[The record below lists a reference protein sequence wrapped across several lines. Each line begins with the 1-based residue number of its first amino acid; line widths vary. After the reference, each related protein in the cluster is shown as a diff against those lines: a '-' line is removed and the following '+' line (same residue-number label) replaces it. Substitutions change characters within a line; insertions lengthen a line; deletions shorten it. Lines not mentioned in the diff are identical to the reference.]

1 MSISPVPDADTQVLL
16 MNREWKQTS
25 ITDGDTSG
33 TIGMYGTD
41 DAYYFYHYFQ
51 PSADDEWWDGTVLE
65 KNFRVIYQMGD
76 TLSDWTGVTLNVASS
91 DTYHN
96 AVQSGTQLKKISM
109 TNSIKT
115 GGNSNILS
123 DSRDNSTFDGYIDWY
138 YGDDGA
144 TTPPTKCEVYIN
156 RLIEKSEQTL
166 DDGTIVRI
174 ESGRSLKGAYYQKDG
189 TAISFTVEL
198 QAALNSLVAAAG
210 LAIASTALL
219 ISF

>member
-1 MSISPVPDADTQVLL
+1 
-16 MNREWKQTS
+16 
-25 ITDGDTSG
+25 
-33 TIGMYGTD
+33 MYGTD
-41 DAYYFYHYFQ
+41 NAYYFYHTFE
-51 PSADDEWWDGTVLE
+51 PDSADEWWDGSVLE

-76 TLSDWTGVTLNVASS
+76 TLSDWTGVTLNISS
-91 DTYHN
+91 TDPYLN
-96 AVQSGTQLKKISM
+96 AVTANTALDKISM

-123 DSRDNSTFDGYIDWY
+123 DSRDNSTFNGYIDWY
-138 YGDDGA
+138 YGESGSEA
-144 TTPPTKCEVYIN
+144 APPTKCTVYIN
-156 RLIEKSEQTL
+156 RLIEKTEQTL
-166 DDGTIVRI
+166 DDGTVVRI

-198 QAALNSLVAAAG
+198 QGALNSLVTAAG

>member
-1 MSISPVPDADTQVLL
+1 
-16 MNREWKQTS
+16 
-25 ITDGDTSG
+25 
-33 TIGMYGTD
+33 MYGTN
-41 DAYYFYHYFQ
+41 DAYYFYHTFEAD
-51 PSADDEWWDGTVLE
+51 SADEWWDGSVLE

-76 TLSDWTGVTLNVASS
+76 TLSDWTGVTLNIAST
-91 DTYHN
+91 DTYATLADFTDLSVTYTALN
-96 AVQSGTQLKKISM
+96 KISM

-123 DSRDNSTFDGYIDWY
+123 DSRDNSTFNGYIHWY
-138 YGDDGA
+138 YGEAGSEA
-144 TTPPTKCEVYIN
+144 SPPTKCTVYIN
-156 RLIEKSEQTL
+156 RLIEKTEQTL
-166 DDGTIVRI
+166 DDGTVVRI

-198 QAALNSLVAAAG
+198 QGALNSLVTAAG

>member
-1 MSISPVPDADTQVLL
+1 MI
-16 MNREWKQTS
+16 
-25 ITDGDTSG
+25 
-33 TIGMYGTD
+33 
-41 DAYYFYHYFQ
+41 
-51 PSADDEWWDGTVLE
+51 E

-76 TLSDWTGVTLNVASS
+76 TLSDWTGVTLNIASTDTYVS
-91 DTYHN
+91 DTTTAN
-96 AVQSGTQLKKISM
+96 TQLDKISM

-123 DSRDNSTFDGYIDWY
+123 DSRDNSTFEGYIDWY
-138 YGDDGA
+138 YGESGSETA
-144 TTPPTKCEVYIN
+144 PPTKCTVYIN
-156 RLIEKSEQTL
+156 RLIEKTEQTL
-166 DDGTIVRI
+166 DDGTVVRI

-198 QAALNSLVAAAG
+198 QGALNSLVAAAG